1 MRFMVWA
8 AMVAAI
14 VLSNSVLAEISI
26 DNAWARLLP
35 PTVKTTAG
43 YLDISSTKDDRLISA
58 SSSSATVIEIHQTTM
73 ADGVMS
79 MNQVEGVDVLAGT
92 PLSLT
97 PGGFHLM
104 IKGLL
109 TPLKDGQILPLVLE
123 FEHSGS
129 VMLEMPVR
137 AN

>member
-14 VLSNSVLAEISI
+14 VFSNSVLAEISI

-92 PLSLT
+92 PLSLA

>member
-1 MRFMVWA
+1 MLGRA
-8 AMVAAI
+8 
-14 VLSNSVLAEISI
+14 
-26 DNAWARLLP
+26 LLP

-43 YLDISSTKDDRLISA
+43 YLDISSTKDDRLVSA
-58 SSSSATVIEIHQTTM
+58 SSSSATAVEIHQTTM

-79 MNQVEGVDVLAGT
+79 MTQVEGVDVLAGT
-92 PLSLT
+92 PLSLA

>member
-8 AMVAAI
+8 AMVAAL
-14 VLSNSVLAEISI
+14 VFSNSVLAEIST

-43 YLDISSTKDDRLISA
+43 YLDISSTKDDRLVSA
-58 SSSSATVIEIHQTTM
+58 SSSSATAVEIHQTTM

-79 MNQVEGVDVLAGT
+79 MTQVEGVDVLAGT
-92 PLSLT
+92 PLSLA